1 MGLQYFKA
9 LADETRL
16 RLANILLH
24 YELSVNEIVQIMK
37 MGQSRV
43 SRHLKILLD
52 AGLLVSRRDGL
63 WVFYQTPKAG
73 RARNFLEIALPF
85 AFPATQLEGDLALAA
100 KIMEERVLRA
110 RQFFNSVAEHWDA
123 LKTEILGDFDISSS
137 ILPIMPSPCETAV
150 DLGCGTGG
158 VLSAMRGRARSI
170 VGVDGSPKMLE
181 LCKRRFAAERLPENS
196 ISLRIGELSHLPL
209 ADNEANFACLNL
221 VLHHLPNPAISL
233 KEVRRIMAPDG
244 LIFLSEFLRHND
256 ETMRVRYGDHWLGF
270 EEKEIAAYLEY
281 AGFELRNISRCAV
294 KNGHALLLVTAKA
307 LPNQTQT
314 EMK

>member
-1 MGLQYFKA
+1 MGVQYFKA
-9 LADETRL
+9 LGDETRL
-16 RLANILLH
+16 RLANILMH
-24 YELSVNEIVQIMK
+24 YELSVNEIVKIMK

-43 SRHLKILLD
+43 SRHLKILLE

-73 RARNFLEIALPF
+73 RARNFLNLVMPLVLPD
-85 AFPATQLEGDLALAA
+85 TRLDDDLARAA
-100 KIMEERVLRA
+100 KIMDERILRT

-123 LKTEILGDFDISSS
+123 LKTEILGDFDIASS
-137 ILPIMPSPCETAV
+137 ILSIMPVSCHTAV

-158 VLSAMRGRARSI
+158 VLYAMRERARVI
-170 VGVDGSPKMLE
+170 IGVDGSAKMLE
-181 LCKRRFAAERLPENS
+181 VCKRRFAAERLPENS

-209 ADNEANFACLNL
+209 ADNEANFATLNL

-256 ETMRVRYGDHWLGF
+256 ETMRARYGDHWLGF
-270 EEKEIAAYLEY
+270 EKDEIAGYLED
-281 AGFELRNISRCAV
+281 AGFELQQISHCAV

-307 LPNQTQT
+307 AQQQTKT
-314 EMK
+314 E